1 MEENKE
7 YKLLKEVCKDNVN
20 KYRLIKDL
28 LEIQRSKALMNRRRG
43 LNDEVETKIESYIK
57 RKLL

>member
-28 LEIQRSKALMNRRRG
+28 LDIQRSKALMNRRRG

>member
-1 MEENKE
+1 MEDNKE
-7 YKLLKEVCKDNVN
+7 FKLLKEVCNDNIN

-57 RKLL
+57 RNLL